1 MSSQSKV
8 RQEMNRFQQK
18 GERFVQSPTISPVI
32 EGLMRLGY
40 VVRGLV
46 YGVIGVLALQVAM
59 GVGGSLD
66 DPQGAIATMGQTTF
80 GKVVLYGILIG
91 LIGYALWGLIR
102 AVFDP
107 LQKGHDTKGLI
118 QRAGYLVSG
127 ISYGVLA
134 LATYGLIM
142 GTASA
147 AHNGQQAATTQKT
160 AATILSQPWGVI
172 AVAIAGLA
180 VIASGL
186 FQISQSVHP
195 DFEQQFQPFALT
207 DYRRTWVIQSGRFGT
222 AARGVVFT
230 LIGLFLFLAAY
241 RHDPKQAQGI
251 DGVLAILLRQPAG
264 PWLLGL
270 VAVGLIAFGI
280 YSVVTGIVLR
290 IRR

>member
-1 MSSQSKV
+1 MSTHSRV
-8 RQEMNRFQQK
+8 EQEASRLQQK
-18 GERFVQSPTISPVI
+18 GQRLVQNPTISPLI

-40 VVRGLV
+40 IVRGLV
-46 YGVIGVLALQVAM
+46 YGVIGVLALEVAM
-59 GVGGSLD
+59 GVGGSLN
-66 DPQGAIATMGQTTF
+66 DPQGAIATMGKTTL

-107 LQKGHDTKGLI
+107 LQKGHDAKGLV

-127 ISYGVLA
+127 ISYGLLA
-134 LATYGLIM
+134 LATYGLIT

-147 AHNGQQAATTQKT
+147 AHNGQQAATTQQT
-160 AATILSQPWGVI
+160 AANILSQPWGVW

-180 VIASGL
+180 VIGSGL
-186 FQISQSVHP
+186 FQIMLSVSP
-195 DFEQQFQPFALT
+195 DFESQFQPYALT
-207 DYRRTWVIQSGRFGT
+207 NYRRTWVIQSGRFGT

-230 LIGLFLFLAAY
+230 LVGLFLFIAAY

-251 DGVLAILLRQPAG
+251 DGVLAALLHQPAG
-264 PWLLGL
+264 PILLGL
-270 VAVGLIAFGI
+270 VAVGLIGFGI
-280 YSVVTGIVLR
+280 YSAVTGIVLR